1 MKKTIQDLQAQT
13 ALDAER
19 ITDLEAIIAELKDA
33 NARLKDTQRK
43 ERQST
48 SDRIEQAFNRIER
61 CIKDEKVRTFRFCHV
76 N

>member
-33 NARLKDTQRK
+33 NAGLKDAHRK
-43 ERQST
+43 ERQSM
-48 SDRIEQAFNRIER
+48 
-61 CIKDEKVRTFRFCHV
+61 
-76 N
+76 